1 MMTVK
6 RAYSPAHETNMG
18 ATVHPTKR
26 QERILAEL
34 RVHGSLSA
42 SDFAEREGISAMT
55 VRRDLSELAER
66 GLVRRVHGGA
76 VSVETLPTA
85 GAPHRPQPRPD
96 ATVRHGTDPAAL
108 FTLGLVVPDPGY
120 YFPKIVA
127 GVAERTEAL
136 GGRVVLG
143 VSRYDPARER
153 QQVERLIAAGVDGL
167 LVTTTVAD
175 AFDTLELLDH
185 APMPVVVVE
194 RSVSEAPVGA
204 DLESVRSDHA
214 SGAALAIRHL
224 ASLGHRRIGMAVF
237 DTPTTPQLRTG
248 YERTVRQL
256 GLDEDAPV
264 EVIDETA
271 GVGVATAAFVRHCLD
286 TGTTAVFVH
295 SDHYAVEFVE
305 TVTEMGLSIPDDL
318 SVVAYDDEVAA
329 LADVPLTAVAP
340 PKHDVGRFAAT
351 MCFER
356 ISAAAQTGF
365 ARRHM
370 TLAPTLS
377 VRESTA
383 APAVFES

>member
-6 RAYSPAHETNMG
+6 PGYSSAHESNKG
-18 ATVHPTKR
+18 ATMHPTRR

-42 SDFAEREGISAMT
+42 SDFADREGISAMT
-55 VRRDLSELAER
+55 VRRDLAELADR
-66 GLVRRVHGGA
+66 GLARRVHGGA
-76 VSVETLPTA
+76 VSVETLPTT
-85 GAPHRPQPRPD
+85 GAPHRPAPRP
-96 ATVRHGTDPAAL
+96 APRSAGEEGGAL

-127 GVAERTEAL
+127 GVAERAEAL

-143 VSRYDPARER
+143 VSRYEPARER
-153 QQVERLIAAGVDGL
+153 QQVERLIASGVDGL
-167 LVTTTVAD
+167 LVTTTVAGAD
-175 AFDTLELLDH
+175 DTFALLES

-194 RSVSEAPVGA
+194 RSVADAPVGA
-204 DLESVRSDHA
+204 ALESVRSDHDA
-214 SGAALAIRHL
+214 GAAIAVRHL

-248 YERTVRQL
+248 YDRAVRQL
-256 GLDEDAPV
+256 GLETDAPV
-264 EVIDETA
+264 EVIDETHA
-271 GVGVATAAFVRHCLD
+271 VGESTRRFIERCRA

-305 TVTEMGLSIPDDL
+305 TVTEMGLTIPDDL

-329 LADVPLTAVAP
+329 LADVALTAVAP
-340 PKHDVGRFAAT
+340 PKNDVGRFAAT

-356 ISAAAQTGF
+356 ISATAQTGF
-365 ARRHM
+365 ARRHL
-370 TLAPTLS
+370 TLTPTLS
-377 VRESTA
+377 VRDSTA
-383 APAVFES
+383 PPMFTS

>member
-1 MMTVK
+1 M
-6 RAYSPAHETNMG
+6 
-18 ATVHPTKR
+18 HPSRR

-42 SDFAEREGISAMT
+42 SDFADREGISAMT
-55 VRRDLSELAER
+55 VRRDLAELADR
-66 GLVRRVHGGA
+66 GLVKRVHGGA

-85 GAPHRPQPRPD
+85 GAPHRPAPRP
-96 ATVRHGTDPAAL
+96 TGETDGGAAL

-175 AFDTLELLDH
+175 APDTLEVLDS

-194 RSVSEAPVGA
+194 RSVVEAPVGS

-214 SGAALAIRHL
+214 AGAALAIRHL
-224 ASLGHRRIGMAVF
+224 ASLGHRKIGMAVF

-248 YERTVRQL
+248 YDRTLRQL
-256 GLDEDAPV
+256 GLDQDAPC
-264 EVIDETA
+264 EVIDESE
-271 GVGVATAAFVRHCLD
+271 GVGVATAAFIRRCLD
-286 TGTTAVFVH
+286 IGTTAVFVH

-340 PKHDVGRFAAT
+340 PKNDVGRFAAT

-356 ISAAAQTGF
+356 ISASAQTGF

-377 VRESTA
+377 VRASTA
-383 APAVFES
+383 APRVFGS

>member
-18 ATVHPTKR
+18 ATMHPTRR

-42 SDFAEREGISAMT
+42 SDFAAREGISAMT
-55 VRRDLSELAER
+55 VRRDLSELADR

-85 GAPHRPQPRPD
+85 GAPHRPAPRPEPTTRA
-96 ATVRHGTDPAAL
+96 ATEPGAL

-143 VSRYDPARER
+143 VSRYDPDRER

-175 AFDTLELLDH
+175 AVDTLELLDR

-194 RSVSEAPVGA
+194 RSLTEAPVGTQ
-204 DLESVRSDHA
+204 LESVRSDHEA
-214 SGAALAIRHL
+214 GAGIALRHL
-224 ASLGHRRIGMAVF
+224 ASLGHRKIGMAVF
-237 DTPTTPQLRTG
+237 ETPTTPQLRTG
-248 YERTVRQL
+248 YERSVRQL
-256 GLDEDAPV
+256 GLGTDAPV
-264 EVIDETA
+264 EVIDETHA
-271 GVGVATAAFVRHCLD
+271 VGEATRAFVRRCID

-305 TVTEMGLSIPDDL
+305 TVTEMGLTIPGDL

-329 LADVPLTAVAP
+329 LAGVPLTAVAP
-340 PKHDVGRFAAT
+340 PKNDVGRFAAT

-356 ISAAAQTGF
+356 ISATAQTGF

-370 TLAPTLS
+370 TLTPTLS
-377 VRESTA
+377 VRESSV
-383 APAVFES
+383 APVFAS

>member
-1 MMTVK
+1 M
-6 RAYSPAHETNMG
+6 
-18 ATVHPTKR
+18 HPNRR

-34 RVHGSLSA
+34 RVHGTLSA
-42 SDFAEREGISAMT
+42 SDFADREGISAMT
-55 VRRDLSELAER
+55 VRRDLAELAER

-85 GAPHRPQPRPD
+85 GAPHRPAPRP
-96 ATVRHGTDPAAL
+96 APRPGTGEPGSDPGGAL

-127 GVAERTEAL
+127 GVAERAEAL

-175 AFDTLELLDH
+175 AFDTLALLDH

-194 RSVSEAPVGA
+194 RSVAEAPVGSE
-204 DLESVRSDHA
+204 LESVRSDHEA
-214 SGAALAIRHL
+214 GAGIAVRHL
-224 ASLGHRRIGMAVF
+224 AELGHRRIGMAVF

-248 YERTVRQL
+248 YDRAVRQL
-256 GLDEDAPV
+256 GLEPDAPV
-264 EVIDETA
+264 EVITDGD
-271 GVGVATAAFVRHCLD
+271 GVGTDTRAFIERCLA

-340 PKHDVGRFAAT
+340 PKNDVGRFAAT

-356 ISAAAQTGF
+356 ISATAQVGF

-370 TLAPTLS
+370 TLTPTLS
-377 VRESTA
+377 VRASTA
-383 APAVFES
+383 AVVFDS

>member
-1 MMTVK
+1 M
-6 RAYSPAHETNMG
+6 
-18 ATVHPTKR
+18 HPTRR

-42 SDFAEREGISAMT
+42 SDFAAREGISAMT
-55 VRRDLSELAER
+55 VRRDLSELADR

-85 GAPHRPQPRPD
+85 GAPHRPSPRPAPRPANTAD
-96 ATVRHGTDPAAL
+96 DPGGAL

-175 AFDTLELLDH
+175 AFDTLGLLDA

-194 RSVSEAPVGA
+194 RSVAEAPVGSG
-204 DLESVRSDHA
+204 LESVRSDHEA
-214 SGAALAIRHL
+214 GAALAVRHL

-248 YERTVRQL
+248 YDRTVRQL
-256 GLDEDAPV
+256 GLDADAPV
-264 EVIDETA
+264 EVIDERG
-271 GVGVATAAFVRHCLD
+271 GVGDATRAFIERCVAD
-286 TGTTAVFVH
+286 GTTAVFVH

-305 TVTEMGLSIPDDL
+305 TLGDMGLRIPEDL

-340 PKHDVGRFAAT
+340 PKNDVGRFAAT

-356 ISAAAQTGF
+356 ISATAQTGF

-383 APAVFES
+383 AVVFES

>member
-1 MMTVK
+1 
-6 RAYSPAHETNMG
+6 MG
-18 ATVHPTKR
+18 ATMHPTRR

-55 VRRDLSELAER
+55 VRRDLSELADR

-85 GAPHRPQPRPD
+85 GAPHRPAPRPEPTARNSTEPD
-96 ATVRHGTDPAAL
+96 AL

-143 VSRYDPARER
+143 VSRYDPVRER

-175 AFDTLELLDH
+175 AVGTLELLDQ

-194 RSVSEAPVGA
+194 RAVTEAPVGTH
-204 DLESVRSDHA
+204 LESVRSDHEA
-214 SGAALAIRHL
+214 GAGLALRHL

-237 DTPTTPQLRTG
+237 ETPTTPQLRTG
-248 YERTVRQL
+248 YERSVRQL
-256 GLDEDAPV
+256 DLATDAPV
-264 EVIDETA
+264 ELIDETNA
-271 GVGVATAAFVRHCLD
+271 VGDATRAFIRRCID

-305 TVTEMGLSIPDDL
+305 TVTEMGLTIPGDL

-329 LADVPLTAVAP
+329 LAGVPLTAVAP
-340 PKHDVGRFAAT
+340 PKNDVGRFAAT

-356 ISAAAQTGF
+356 ISATAQSRF

-370 TLAPTLS
+370 TLTPTLS
-377 VRESTA
+377 VRGSSA
-383 APAVFES
+383 APVFVS

>member
-1 MMTVK
+1 M
-6 RAYSPAHETNMG
+6 
-18 ATVHPTKR
+18 HPTR
-26 QERILAEL
+26 RHERILAEL
-34 RVHGSLSA
+34 RVHGALSA

-55 VRRDLSELAER
+55 VRRDLSELADR
-66 GLVRRVHGGA
+66 GVLRRVHGGA

-85 GAPHRPQPRPD
+85 GAPHRPAPRPD
-96 ATVRHGTDPAAL
+96 RDTTDGSGAL

-143 VSRYDPARER
+143 VSRYEPARER

-175 AFDTLELLDH
+175 AFTTLELLDH

-194 RSVSEAPVGA
+194 RSVVEAPVGSA
-204 DLESVRSDHA
+204 LESVRSDHE
-214 SGAALAIRHL
+214 SGAGIAVRHL
-224 ASLGHRRIGMAVF
+224 AELGHRRIGMAVF

-248 YERTVRQL
+248 YDRAVRQL
-256 GLDEDAPV
+256 GLDPDAPV
-264 EVIDETA
+264 QVIPDDQ
-271 GVGVATAAFVRHCLD
+271 GVGATTRAFIKRCLA

-295 SDHYAVEFVE
+295 SDQYAVEFVE

-329 LADVPLTAVAP
+329 LAGVPLTAVAP
-340 PKHDVGRFAAT
+340 PKNDVGRFAAT

-356 ISAAAQTGF
+356 ISATAQVGF

-377 VRESTA
+377 VRASTA
-383 APAVFES
+383 AVVPGP

>member
-1 MMTVK
+1 
-6 RAYSPAHETNMG
+6 MG
-18 ATVHPTKR
+18 ATMHPTRR

-55 VRRDLSELAER
+55 VRRDLAELADR

-85 GAPHRPQPRPD
+85 GAPHRPAPRPSRPGSPGVD
-96 ATVRHGTDPAAL
+96 GPGNTEGGGAL
-108 FTLGLVVPDPGY
+108 FTIGLVVPDPGY

-143 VSRYDPARER
+143 ISRYDPARER

-175 AFDTLELLDH
+175 AFDTLELLDQ

-204 DLESVRSDHA
+204 DLESVRSDHE

-224 ASLGHRRIGMAVF
+224 ATLGHRRIGMAVF

-248 YERTVRQL
+248 YERAVRQL
-256 GLDEDAPV
+256 GLDPDAPV
-264 EVIDETA
+264 EVIDESV
-271 GVGVATAAFVRHCLD
+271 GVGEATAAYIRRCLD

-340 PKHDVGRFAAT
+340 PKNDVGRFAAT

-356 ISAAAQTGF
+356 ISATAQTGF
-365 ARRHM
+365 ASRHM

-377 VRESTA
+377 VRGSTA
-383 APAVFES
+383 PPTVFDS

>member
-1 MMTVK
+1 M
-6 RAYSPAHETNMG
+6 
-18 ATVHPTKR
+18 HPTRR

-42 SDFAEREGISAMT
+42 SDFADREGISAMT

-85 GAPHRPQPRPD
+85 GAPHRPAPRPPGD
-96 ATVRHGTDPAAL
+96 HDDTGGGAL
-108 FTLGLVVPDPGY
+108 FTIGLVVPDPGY

-175 AFDTLELLDH
+175 AFDTLELLDQ

-194 RSVSEAPVGA
+194 RSVAEAPVGA
-204 DLESVRSDHA
+204 DLESVRSDHE
-214 SGAALAIRHL
+214 SGAALAVRHL
-224 ASLGHRRIGMAVF
+224 AALGHRRIGMAVF

-248 YERTVRQL
+248 YDRTVRQL
-256 GLDEDAPV
+256 GLHQDAPV

-271 GVGVATAAFVRHCLD
+271 GVGEATAAYIQRCLD

-340 PKHDVGRFAAT
+340 PKNDVGRFAAT

-356 ISAAAQTGF
+356 ISATAQTGF

-377 VRESTA
+377 VRGSTA
-383 APAVFES
+383 PPRVFDS